1 MRTKQWVAV
10 IAAALVTLLVSSSAN
25 AGQADVSAVR
35 AATARFHDIDTAIAS
50 GYGQLR
56 DAAGIACIDNQPTG
70 TMGVHY
76 VKGALVG
83 DATVNALTPEA
94 LVYEPGPNGKL
105 RLVAVEYVVFQ
116 GAWDAANAAPPSLFG
131 QTFTLIRAGN
141 RYALP
146 PFYELHAWLW
156 NPNPSGM
163 FKDWNPSASCARA

>member
-1 MRTKQWVAV
+1 MRTKTWVAV
-10 IAAALVTLLVSSSAN
+10 FAAALMTLLVSTSAS
-25 AGQADVSAVR
+25 AGQENVAAVR
-35 AATARFHDIDTAIAS
+35 AATARFHDIDAATAA

-70 TMGVHY
+70 TMGIHS
-76 VKGALVG
+76 VKGSLVG
-83 DATVNALTPEA
+83 DAAVNATTPEA

-141 RYALP
+141 RYGLP
-146 PFYELHAWLW
+146 TFYELHAWLW

-163 FKDWNPSASCARA
+163 FSDWNPSVSCARA